1 MDTLAIAF
9 PAGIFLFMITILLFQ
24 SFSKNSFF
32 TLLLW
37 IGIPIIAYIMSVLVL
52 MGAQNSVCDKIDAGK
67 ALLGSI
73 PTVVAVLI
81 GLGVSYVS
89 FCRIPIASVF
99 APMFVDHSI
108 DVVQS
113 GPSQSIN
120 SLRNSKNTS
129 KNSACCSPI
138 VTLEA
143 IEDKFPMVTGLSYGF
158 YVFFASMF
166 GLIVGAGT
174 ATAC

>member
-9 PAGIFLFMITILLFQ
+9 PGGIFLFMITLLIFQ
-24 SFSKNSFF
+24 SFSKQSFF
-32 TLLLW
+32 SILLW
-37 IGIPIIAYIMSVLVL
+37 VGIPLVAFIMSFLVL
-52 MGAQNSVCDKIDAGK
+52 MGAQSSVCDNVDAGK

-73 PTVVAVLI
+73 PTAIAVLI

-99 APMFVDHSI
+99 APMFVDRSV
-108 DVVQS
+108 DVIHS
-113 GPSQSIN
+113 GPSQSLN
-120 SLRNSKNTS
+120 SIRNSKNANKGS
-129 KNSACCSPI
+129 SCSPM

-166 GLIVGAGT
+166 GLVVGAGT

>member
-9 PAGIFLFMITILLFQ
+9 PAGVFLFMITLLFFQ
-24 SFSKNSFF
+24 SFSKHSFF

-37 IGIPIIAYIMSVLVL
+37 IGIPMIAYIMSVLVL
-52 MGAQNSVCDKIDAGK
+52 MGAQTSVCDKIDASK

-73 PTVVAVLI
+73 PTVIAVLI
-81 GLGVSYVS
+81 GLGVSYIS

-99 APMFVDHSI
+99 APMFVDHTI
-108 DVVQS
+108 DVVRS
-113 GPSQSIN
+113 GSSQSIN
-120 SLRNSKNTS
+120 SLRNSKNSS

-174 ATAC
+174 ATTC

>member
-1 MDTLAIAF
+1 
-9 PAGIFLFMITILLFQ
+9 
-24 SFSKNSFF
+24 
-32 TLLLW
+32 
-37 IGIPIIAYIMSVLVL
+37 
-52 MGAQNSVCDKIDAGK
+52 MGAQTSTCDKIDAGK
-67 ALLGSI
+67 AFSGSI

-99 APMFVDHSI
+99 APMFVDRSV
-108 DVVQS
+108 DVIRS
-113 GPSQSIN
+113 GPSQSLN
-120 SLRNSKNTS
+120 SLRNSKNTN
-129 KNSACCSPI
+129 KNSGACCSPM

-158 YVFFASMF
+158 YIFFASMF
-166 GLIVGAGT
+166 GLIIGAGT